1 MLFGIFIAFM
11 LGILVGVFTG
21 LFPGIHI
28 NLVGAFLIAL
38 SSSFLVGVSPI
49 CLVVFIV
56 ALAITHTFI
65 DFIPSIFLGCP
76 DTDTELSVL
85 PGHEMLKKGE
95 GYSATMRTAY
105 GGLISIFLL
114 LILAF
119 PLAFI
124 VSKIYP
130 YIQKAIP
137 FILIGVCII
146 MVLTEKRKK
155 IKGLIVLV
163 LTGILGTC
171 VLNLTL
177 KEPLLPLLSG
187 LFGSSMLL
195 MSINQNTKIPKQ
207 NLVFEKL
214 KPKKFIRPISGALVA
229 SPLCGFLPGLGGGQ
243 AAVIGNQI
251 SKTNEED
258 FLILLGAVNVFVMGL
273 SFVSLYSISRTRTG
287 AAAAIQS
294 LLGNLNSGV
303 LILILIVCLLSGI
316 ISFLLM
322 KKLSKFFLKS
332 IEKINYKKMSI
343 ATIIFLSILI
353 LIISG
358 IIGFFVFIISTATGI
373 YCISLN
379 VKKTQMMGCLLIP
392 TIILYLF

>member
-1 MLFGIFIAFM
+1 M
-11 LGILVGVFTG
+11 
-21 LFPGIHI
+21 
-28 NLVGAFLIAL
+28 AL
-38 SSSFLVGVSPI
+38 SSSILGFVPPI
-49 CLVVFIV
+49 YLITFIV

-85 PGHEMLKKGE
+85 PGHEMLRKGK
-95 GYSATMRTAY
+95 GYEAAMRTAY

-114 LILAF
+114 VLLAF
-119 PLAFI
+119 PLGFV

-130 YIQKAIP
+130 SVQKVIP

-146 MVLTEKRKK
+146 MIFSEKKK
-155 IKGLIVLV
+155 FKAFIVLA

-171 VLNLTL
+171 VFNLDI

-195 MSINQNTKIPKQ
+195 ISINQNTKIPKQ
-207 NLVFEKL
+207 NLIFERPNL
-214 KPKKFIRPISGALVA
+214 KGFVKPISGALIA

-251 SKTNEED
+251 SRVDEKD

-294 LLGNLNSGV
+294 LLGTINYQT
-303 LILILIVCLLSGI
+303 LILILCVCLFSGI
-316 ISFLLM
+316 
-322 KKLSKFFLKS
+322 LSFFLVKIFS
-332 IEKINYKKMSI
+332 IKFLRIIEKINYKK
-343 ATIIFLSILI
+343 LSI
-353 LIISG
+353 G
-358 IIGFFVFIISTATGI
+358 IIILLSSIILLVSGFLGFFVFAISTATGV

-379 VKKTQMMGCLLIP
+379 VRKTQMMGCLLIP

>member
-1 MLFGIFIAFM
+1 MLIGLLIAILFGIFI
-11 LGILVGVFTG
+11 GTFTG

-28 NLVGAFLIAL
+28 NLVGALLVTL
-38 SSSFLVGVSPI
+38 SSSVFIHLSSI
-49 CLVVFIV
+49 YLVVFIT
-56 ALAITHTFI
+56 ALAITHTFV

-85 PGHEMLKKGE
+85 PGHEMLKQGKGYE
-95 GYSATMRTAY
+95 AVMRTAY
-105 GGLISIFLL
+105 GGLISTIFL
-114 LILAF
+114 IVLAF

-124 VSKIYP
+124 LSKF
-130 YIQKAIP
+130 YIHLQKVMP
-137 FILIGVCII
+137 FILIGICII
-146 MVLTEKRKK
+146 MVLSEKRKFPA
-155 IKGLIVLV
+155 LIVLT

-171 VLNLTL
+171 VLNLNL

-195 MSINQNTKIPKQ
+195 ISINQNTKIPQ
-207 NLVFEKL
+207 QELTL
-214 KPKKFIRPISGALVA
+214 KKIKPREFLRPISGALIA

-251 SKTNEED
+251 SKTNEKD
-258 FLILLGAVNVFVMGL
+258 FLILLGTVNVFVMGL
-273 SFVSLYSISRTRTG
+273 SFVSLYSISRIRTG
-287 AAAAIQS
+287 AAASIQS
-294 LLGNLNSGV
+294 ILGVMNSNV
-303 LILILIVCLLSGI
+303 LILILIVCLLTGI
-316 ISFLLM
+316 TSFFLV
-322 KKLSKFFLKS
+322 KKLSMVFLRFIQKVD
-332 IEKINYKKMSI
+332 YKKLSL

-358 IIGFFVFIISTATGI
+358 ILGIVVFIISTLTGI

-379 VKKTQMMGCLLIP
+379 VRKTQMMGCLLIP